1 MALSK
6 PNNQHSRLISWPLW
20 PDIRPSTLGDL
31 AADHR
36 ADQQTAL
43 DTARGL
49 RRAYMEVMA
58 EEKGFFADA
67 SVRAYT
73 QEESGWR
80 DLAAFRGQKA
90 TNAEAWARIGETLML
105 TLMGIDD
112 DAHAELK
119 AQEAL
124 RTTLPAAYGMLE
136 VTVVTNAIA
145 AAEAASAKA
154 VAEVEAINAT
164 IPKTI
169 FTQFSPPNGQ
179 GTQHKPGQVTPVNN
193 ETKAL
198 SGNGERKEATGQS
211 TGKEDG
217 GSGSEMSSEN
227 DSKAEHKKTTQEL
240 DSKAQ
245 GTTPGDA
252 SGDHRPDTVS
262 GSSGSDQAGIGP
274 AAGQG
279 LGQTAS
285 PLAAAGGGSQAAGSG
300 SGSGSG
306 ASGLSGLGRQGGGAS
321 GLGNVGSGP
330 KAPAAG
336 ALPPPGGPV
345 SDFAKG
351 FTSGASAGGTPPA
364 AAVKPLLPA
373 EGARAPMTS
382 QMGAV
387 SSPQA
392 PGVQGSGVSAGS
404 TGVGPGMQP
413 VAPVGAMGGAV
424 SGGAGGSGPLPPFGS
439 DLKGG
444 APAPTAAP
452 AGAGSGGAT
461 TPAGASGAGS
471 GSGSQQ
477 GGGTG
482 APAAMLSGATAAG
495 AGGARLA
502 EKYAS
507 VDLAPAQR
515 RVWELQH
522 ACRREAWHIDWAVG
536 LFEDYGGIQTIFVS
550 DEGQG
555 FVPSTVVL
563 PNSMLP
569 AMTDPVLPAD
579 FLRRWFGWGD
589 VTRLMVEYA
598 KARVAGGKGGL
609 LGLATGGSTTAAE
622 RVNVPVLSA
631 DIGANPIS
639 ESDPVPG
646 LENGRYHRLSSL
658 DHELFKELGDV
669 SDPYRAI
676 AQLADRCR
684 RLVTDEMHLPT
695 CGHDAIGKLGA
706 GQQLSDHLV
715 EELRKAGRNQLQL
728 ASTQRP
734 GKGDYGPPESHAA
747 MQNLYRGSWIAAQIL
762 EALVRMSD
770 SVPNLPD
777 AAYAV
782 VAAERVAV

>member
-49 RRAYMEVMA
+49 RRAYIEVMA

-179 GTQHKPGQVTPVNN
+179 GTQHKPGQVTPVKNKIQPPADRSEN
-193 ETKAL
+193 RDFANPAEDKQDRNKAL
-198 SGNGERKEATGQS
+198 GDNKE
-211 TGKEDG
+211 
-217 GSGSEMSSEN
+217 SEN
-227 DSKAEHKKTTQEL
+227 RDMAGEEKNRAGGQASEKTGDARAMTDQPSKAGDTSTQP
-240 DSKAQ
+240 A
-245 GTTPGDA
+245 
-252 SGDHRPDTVS
+252 
-262 GSSGSDQAGIGP
+262 IGP

-285 PLAAAGGGSQAAGSG
+285 PLAAAGGGSQAGSG

-306 ASGLSGLGRQGGGAS
+306 ASGLSGLGRHGGAS
-321 GLGNVGSGP
+321 GLGNVGAAP

-336 ALPPPGGPV
+336 ALPPSGGPV

-351 FTSGASAGGTPPA
+351 FTSGASAGGAPPA

-392 PGVQGSGVSAGS
+392 PGVQGTGLSAGS
-404 TGVGPGMQP
+404 TSVSPGAQP
-413 VAPVGAMGGAV
+413 VAPVGAMGGPV
-424 SGGAGGSGPLPPFGS
+424 PGGAGGSGPLPPFGS

-444 APAPTAAP
+444 GPSATAAP
-452 AGAGSGGAT
+452 AGAGSGAAT

-522 ACRREAWHIDWAVG
+522 ACRRDAWHIDWAVG

-598 KARVAGGKGGL
+598 NARVAGGKGGL

-639 ESDPVPG
+639 ESDPVPELG
-646 LENGRYHRLSSL
+646 NGRYHRLSSL
-658 DHELFKELGDV
+658 DHELYKELRDV
-669 SDPYRAI
+669 SDPHRAI
-676 AQLADRCR
+676 AQLTDRCR

-695 CGHDAIGKLGA
+695 CGHDAIGKLGM
-706 GQQLSDHLV
+706 GQQLSDHLI

>member
-43 DTARGL
+43 ETARGL
-49 RRAYMEVMA
+49 RRAYIEVMA

-90 TNAEAWARIGETLML
+90 TNVEARARIGETLML

-136 VTVVTNAIA
+136 VTVVTNAITA
-145 AAEAASAKA
+145 AQAASAKA

-179 GTQHKPGQVTPVNN
+179 ASRGAIKATPVDSTTSKGGGTPGSDHNSMAPADKDSEKAKELSSGKELGDHAATDNRDKPTEGNDTKPQNADHAALEGRADKLTDAGSGTQPG
-193 ETKAL
+193 
-198 SGNGERKEATGQS
+198 S
-211 TGKEDG
+211 T
-217 GSGSEMSSEN
+217 S
-227 DSKAEHKKTTQEL
+227 
-240 DSKAQ
+240 
-245 GTTPGDA
+245 
-252 SGDHRPDTVS
+252 
-262 GSSGSDQAGIGP
+262 

-285 PLAAAGGGSQAAGSG
+285 PLAAAGGGSQAGSG

-306 ASGLSGLGRQGGGAS
+306 ASGLTGLGRQSGGAS
-321 GLGNVGSGP
+321 GLGNVGSSP

-336 ALPPPGGPV
+336 ASTPSGGPV

-351 FTSGASAGGTPPA
+351 FTSGASAGGAPPA

-392 PGVQGSGVSAGS
+392 PGVQGTGLSAGSSGVS
-404 TGVGPGMQP
+404 PGAQP

-444 APAPTAAP
+444 GPSAAAAP
-452 AGAGSGGAT
+452 AGAGSGAAT
-461 TPAGASGAGS
+461 TPAGGS
-471 GSGSQQ
+471 GGGSQQ

-507 VDLAPAQR
+507 VDLTPAQR

-536 LFEDYGGIQTIFVS
+536 LFEGHGGIETLFVS

-598 KARVAGGKGGL
+598 NARVAGGKGGL

-622 RVNVPVLSA
+622 RVNVPVLWA

-658 DHELFKELGDV
+658 DHELYKELRDV
-669 SDPYRAI
+669 SDPCRAI
-676 AQLADRCR
+676 VQLTDRCR
-684 RLVTDEMHLPT
+684 RLLTDEMHLPT
-695 CGHDAIGKLGA
+695 CGHDAIGKLGM
-706 GQQLSDHLV
+706 GQQLSDHLI
-715 EELRKAGRNQLQL
+715 EELRTAGRHQLQL

-770 SVPNLPD
+770 SAPNLAD

-782 VAAERVAV
+782 VAAERVAL

>member
-49 RRAYMEVMA
+49 RRAYIEVMA

-90 TNAEAWARIGETLML
+90 ANAEAWARIGETLML

-136 VTVVTNAIA
+136 VTVVTRAIA

-179 GTQHKPGQVTPVNN
+179 GTQHKPGQVTPVKN
-193 ETKAL
+193 EIRPPADRSENRDFANPADDKQDGNKAL
-198 SGNGERKEATGQS
+198 GDKKE
-211 TGKEDG
+211 
-217 GSGSEMSSEN
+217 SEN
-227 DSKAEHKKTTQEL
+227 RDMAGEDKKGTGGQASDTAGDAREMTDHASKA
-240 DSKAQ
+240 
-245 GTTPGDA
+245 GDT
-252 SGDHRPDTVS
+252 ST
-262 GSSGSDQAGIGP
+262 QAGVGP

-285 PLAAAGGGSQAAGSG
+285 PLAAAGGGSRAGSG

-336 ALPPPGGPV
+336 ALPPSGGPV

-351 FTSGASAGGTPPA
+351 FTSGASAGGAPPA
-364 AAVKPLLPA
+364 AAARPLLPA

-392 PGVQGSGVSAGS
+392 PGVQGTGLSGGS
-404 TGVGPGMQP
+404 TGVSSGMPP
-413 VAPVGAMGGAV
+413 VAPVGAMGGAAP
-424 SGGAGGSGPLPPFGS
+424 GGAGSSGPLPPFGS
-439 DLKGG
+439 DLKGAG
-444 APAPTAAP
+444 SAATAAP
-452 AGAGSGGAT
+452 AGAGSGAAT
-461 TPAGASGAGS
+461 TPAGASGA

-495 AGGARLA
+495 AGGTRLA

-522 ACRREAWHIDWAVG
+522 ACRREGWHIDWAVG
-536 LFEDYGGIQTIFVS
+536 LFEDYGGIQMLFVS

-569 AMTDPVLPAD
+569 AMTDPVLPTD

-598 KARVAGGKGGL
+598 NARVAGGKGGL

-631 DIGANPIS
+631 DIGTNPIPTTD
-639 ESDPVPG
+639 EVPG
-646 LENGRYHRLSSL
+646 LGNGRYHRLSSL
-658 DHELFKELGDV
+658 DHELYKELRDV
-669 SDPYRAI
+669 SDPRRAI
-676 AQLADRCR
+676 AQLTDRCR

-695 CGHDAIGKLGA
+695 CGHDAIGKLGM
-706 GQQLSDHLV
+706 GQELSDPLL
-715 EELRKAGRNQLQL
+715 EELRTASRNQLQL

-747 MQNLYRGSWIAAQIL
+747 MQNLYRASWIASQIL

-770 SVPNLPD
+770 SVPDLAD

-782 VAAERVAV
+782 VAAERVAL

>member
-49 RRAYMEVMA
+49 RRAYIEVMA

-90 TNAEAWARIGETLML
+90 ANVEAWARIGETLML

-136 VTVVTNAIA
+136 VTVVTRAIA

-179 GTQHKPGQVTPVNN
+179 GATKVTPVDSTTNKDGGTAGSDHN
-193 ETKAL
+193 SMAPADKDSEKAKEL
-198 SGNGERKEATGQS
+198 SS
-211 TGKEDG
+211 GKE
-217 GSGSEMSSEN
+217 
-227 DSKAEHKKTTQEL
+227 L
-240 DSKAQ
+240 
-245 GTTPGDA
+245 
-252 SGDHRPDTVS
+252 GDHAATDNRDKPTEGNDTKPQNADHAALE
-262 GSSGSDQAGIGP
+262 GKADKLTDAGAGTQAGVGP

-285 PLAAAGGGSQAAGSG
+285 PLAAAGGGSQAGSG

-321 GLGNVGSGP
+321 GLGNVGSAP

-336 ALPPPGGPV
+336 ALPPSGGPV

-351 FTSGASAGGTPPA
+351 FTSGASAGGAPPA
-364 AAVKPLLPA
+364 AAARPLLPA

-387 SSPQA
+387 STPQA
-392 PGVQGSGVSAGS
+392 PGVQGTGLSGGSSGVSS
-404 TGVGPGMQP
+404 GMPP
-413 VAPVGAMGGAV
+413 VAPVGAMGGHAP
-424 SGGAGGSGPLPPFGS
+424 GGVGGSGPLPPFGS

-444 APAPTAAP
+444 GGPSQTAAGP
-452 AGAGSGGAT
+452 AGAGSGAAT
-461 TPAGASGAGS
+461 TPAGGS

-495 AGGARLA
+495 AGGAGLA

-522 ACRREAWHIDWAVG
+522 ACRREGWHIDWAVG
-536 LFEDYGGIQTIFVS
+536 LFEDYGGIQMLFVS

-569 AMTDPVLPAD
+569 AMTDPVLPTD

-589 VTRLMVEYA
+589 VTRLMLEYA
-598 KARVAGGKGGL
+598 NARVAGGKGGL

-631 DIGANPIS
+631 DIGTNPIPTTD
-639 ESDPVPG
+639 EVPG
-646 LENGRYHRLSSL
+646 LGNGRYHRLSSL
-658 DHELFKELGDV
+658 DHELYKELRDV
-669 SDPYRAI
+669 SDPRRAI
-676 AQLADRCR
+676 AQLTDRCR
-684 RLVTDEMHLPT
+684 RLVSEDMHLPT
-695 CGHDAIGKLGA
+695 CGHDAIGKLGM
-706 GQQLSDHLV
+706 GQELSDPLL
-715 EELRKAGRNQLQL
+715 EELRTAGRNQLQL

-747 MQNLYRGSWIAAQIL
+747 MQNLYRASWIASQIL

-770 SVPNLPD
+770 SVPDLPD

-782 VAAERVAV
+782 VAAERVAL